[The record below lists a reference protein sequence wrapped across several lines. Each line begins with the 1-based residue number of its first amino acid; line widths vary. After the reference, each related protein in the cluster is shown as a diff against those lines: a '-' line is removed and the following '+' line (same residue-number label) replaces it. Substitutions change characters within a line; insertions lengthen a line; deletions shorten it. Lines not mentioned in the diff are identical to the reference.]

1 MPLWFRSGMIS
12 SVDGIWLNVSTNAI
26 TLHIARPICYC
37 IFTFTFTA
45 RRIHVIYAACSIQAG
60 RFFIKINNAKFTCP
74 AVSSG
79 RRVGSSPER
88 WLVIEP
94 TCRYHWKD
102 LFLLQKLSIDDPNFG
117 QKWWCQKWNK
127 DQGSW
132 FQMAQELMG
141 YGLETGKTNFEDDFV
156 HLVWTSLRKFLLYYC
171 DSARWRSVVG

>member
-127 DQGSW
+127 DQGSSQVVSDGAGVNGLWAGNWQNQLWGW
-132 FQMAQELMG
+132 FCSS
-141 YGLETGKTNFEDDFV
+141 GLNI
-156 HLVWTSLRKFLLYYC
+156 SQRKFLLYY
-171 DSARWRSVVG
+171 